1 MTESTTESISR
12 RKRENPTPEE
22 AAAAAA
28 YCKQLQ
34 EDVAN
39 NQKIHF
45 SSGQKSVV
53 DDNAR
58 ERHRSI
64 TGQ

>member
-1 MTESTTESISR
+1 MRESIAELISR

-28 YCKQLQ
+28 YCKQLK
-34 EDVAN
+34 EDVEN

-45 SSGQKSVV
+45 ASGPTVIDGK
-53 DDNAR
+53 AL

-64 TGQ
+64 TG

>member
-1 MTESTTESISR
+1 MTESIAEAISR

-22 AAAAAA
+22 IAAAAA
-28 YCKQLQ
+28 YVKQLQ
-34 EDVAN
+34 EDVAE

-45 SSGQKSVV
+45 SSGPSVI
-53 DDNAR
+53 DGKAL
-58 ERHRSI
+58 ERHRRL